1 MDIILQG
8 NIAGI
13 SKWKPHACT
22 VIYIGHSIFFA
33 VSVALVINPSTVHD
47 SQQFHVVFD
56 DEFSIVTFIREVTI
70 PPNWKDIVQLI
81 SQKGAP
87 NNIDLK
93 DTLFTPDIEEYPRK
107 TPTRVPKV
115 ALVNNKNEI
124 TLLQTV

>member
-1 MDIILQG
+1 M
-8 NIAGI
+8 
-13 SKWKPHACT
+13 
-22 VIYIGHSIFFA
+22 
-33 VSVALVINPSTVHD
+33 
-47 SQQFHVVFD
+47 VFD